1 MLSTWIFIAGFVTIP
16 LTDSLTMPSQPRAL
30 VPRELPS
37 HQLHVPGAPSSSRQ
51 MLPAHVFAANLRLEI
66 GRAAAAV
73 VSSSDHA
80 APAPSGSPAAPP
92 SAEHPCIW
100 HVSRGA
106 GAAIAS
112 LEVSADGSFRT
123 SVHDSDALLEEASLL
138 EARAQRYFGVPE
150 DSVLGLEPLVIV
162 AALAAQRYRQQKQDS
177 VAHHQREESLEL
189 MPCDTLSEQL
199 LAKAQRS
206 GW

>member
-1 MLSTWIFIAGFVTIP
+1 MAGFVTFTATIP
-16 LTDSLTMPSQPRAL
+16 LANSLSMPSQPRSL

-37 HQLHVPGAPSSSRQ
+37 HQLHIPGAPSSSQ
-51 MLPAHVFAANLRLEI
+51 QVLPAHVFAANLRLEV
-66 GRAAAAV
+66 GRAAAA

-80 APAPSGSPAAPP
+80 APVSSGSYAAPNI
-92 SAEHPCIW
+92 SAEHPCTW

-106 GAAIAS
+106 GAAVAS
-112 LEVSADGSFRT
+112 LEVGADGSFCT

-150 DSVLGLEPLVIV
+150 DSVLGLEPLVVV

-177 VAHHQREESLEL
+177 GAHQQREESLEL